1 MTQPRTNGHPAVAK
15 IKTWIPGFDLIAHG
29 GLPKERSTLITGTAG
44 SGKTIFVTQFLAE
57 GIDHAGEAGVFVT
70 FEDAPEDIRRN
81 VLGFGWDIAGWERDG
96 KWAFVDGTPQA
107 AAPIPVVGNFDL
119 GALLSRIEHAVKQV
133 GAKRIAL
140 DSMNALS
147 LQIEDRALLRAEIF
161 RIAARLKEIGLT
173 VVFTGERGED
183 YGRLTRSGIE
193 EFVAD
198 NVVVLRNVLAD
209 ERRRRTIEILKF
221 RGATHQRG
229 EVPFTISDQGIVVIP
244 LTALELTHGSSTRR
258 VTSGVAELDRMCGG
272 GFFRNSVILISGAT
286 GTGKTLLV
294 TQFLAGGYAKGERV
308 LLFAF
313 EESRDQ
319 LFRNAASWGMDFA
332 GMEKEGKLRA
342 YSAYPHAKPMEDH
355 LIQMHATIDEFKP
368 QRVAVDSLSALE
380 RVFTLRGYRE
390 FVTSLTSRLKKDQ
403 MTGLFTATTA
413 SLLGGG
419 SVTEKHISTLTDSI
433 ILLRYVELEGQMRR
447 SLTVLKMRGSAHDHD
462 IRELTI
468 DHDGMHIGGTFR
480 GVMGILSG
488 NQFLLPDSSV
498 AGVGEGGQDEVERT
512 EDFTVEERR
521 S

>member
-1 MTQPRTNGHPAVAK
+1 MTVPTTNAKPAVAK
-15 IKTWIPGFDLIAHG
+15 IETWIPGFDLIADG
-29 GLPKERSTLITGTAG
+29 GLPEQRTTLITGTAG
-44 SGKTIFVTQFLAE
+44 SGKTIFVTQFLAG
-57 GIDHAGEAGVFVT
+57 GIEHAGESGVFVT
-70 FEDAPEDIRRN
+70 FEDAPADIRRN
-81 VLGFGWDIAGWERDG
+81 VLGFGWDIERWESEG
-96 KWAFVDGTPQA
+96 KWAFVDATPQA
-107 AAPIPVVGNFDL
+107 AAPIPVVGSFDL
-119 GALLSRIEHAVKQV
+119 GALLSRIEHAVRQV

-147 LQIEDRALLRAEIF
+147 LQIEDRALLRSEIF
-161 RIAARLKEIGLT
+161 RITARLKELGLT
-173 VVFTGERGED
+173 VVFTGERGEE

-198 NVVVLRNVLAD
+198 NVIVLRNVLAE
-209 ERRRRTIEILKF
+209 ERRRRTVEILKF
-221 RGATHQRG
+221 RGAKHQRG
-229 EVPFTISDQGIVVIP
+229 EVPFTISNDGIVVLP
-244 LTALELTHGSSTRR
+244 LTALELTHSSSTRR
-258 VTSGVAELDRMCGG
+258 VTSGVPELDEMCGG
-272 GFFRNSVILISGAT
+272 GFFRNSIVLVSGAT

-294 TQFLAGGYAKGERV
+294 TQFLAGGYQKGERV

-319 LFRNAASWGMDFA
+319 LFRNAASWGMDFEA
-332 GMEKEGKLRA
+332 MAREGKLRG
-342 YSAYPHAKPMEDH
+342 YSAYPHAMPMEDH
-355 LIQMHATIDEFKP
+355 LIQMQAAIDEFKP

-380 RVFTLRGYRE
+380 RVFTLKGYRE
-390 FVTSLTSRLKKDQ
+390 FVISLTSRLKRDQ
-403 MTGLFTATTA
+403 MTGLFTSTTA

-468 DHDGMHIGGTFR
+468 DHRGMHIGEAFR

-488 NQFLLPDSSV
+488 NQFLLPNANV
-498 AGVGEGGQDEVERT
+498 AGVGEDVEEEAERT

-521 S
+521 G